1 MAESPLQ
8 LVSEMGDKLA
18 KLSFTRF
25 NKGLFLD
32 SLKVNRYSSTRDLF
46 SFFPCV
52 FYTCIVRDVKAS
64 VLHHAFCKVV
74 SEGLFCIMRTGT

>member
-64 VLHHAFCKVV
+64 V
-74 SEGLFCIMRTGT
+74 CIMHFVKLFPKDCFVL